1 MTISRL
7 LTVILAAGLGLG
19 LAVPLYAA
27 DSQTSVPAA
36 RTTPYDGY
44 QVAMKKCSNLPET
57 EQAKCIVNIRPT
69 SPSGMS
75 SSDPSS
81 ADASAVKDGSSQ
93 KDAEY
98 AAAVRECEAVVAADK
113 QRCIDNAK
121 EHFGRM

>member
-1 MTISRL
+1 MARL

-19 LAVPLYAA
+19 VAVPLYAD
-27 DSQTSVPAA
+27 DSQTSAPAA
-36 RTTPYDGY
+36 RTTQPYIGY

-69 SPSGMS
+69 APSGMS
-75 SSDPSS
+75 SSGPSS
-81 ADASAVKDGSSQ
+81 ADASAVKDGSSE

-98 AAAVRECEAVVAADK
+98 AAAVRECQAVGAADK